1 MDIRPNGDKQK
12 RQEIYDLQNMLYT
25 ISRYENGTPDIIPD
39 GVDWPKTTQAVR
51 NFQARNGLT
60 PNGIVDLTTWN
71 AIADRYR
78 EVLELLEP
86 AVRIGFFPKEN
97 DAIFKR
103 GDFHNTIH
111 AVQILFNLL
120 ADEFDEYD
128 RNEISGILDE
138 ITENNLRTFQNSHS
152 LEPNGQIDKNTW
164 NRLANYHNLYHL

>member
-1 MDIRPNGDKQK
+1 MDIRPNGENQK
-12 RQEIYDLQNMLYT
+12 RQEIFDLQNMLYVV
-25 ISRYENGTPDIIPD
+25 SRFENGVPDIIPD
-39 GVDWPKTTQAVR
+39 GIEGERTTQAVR

-71 AIADRYR
+71 AIVDRYR

-103 GDFHNTIH
+103 GDFHNAIH
-111 AVQILFNLL
+111 AAQLLFNLL
-120 ADEFDEYD
+120 ADEFDEYQ

-138 ITENNLRTFQNSHS
+138 ITENNIRKFQSSHS